1 MTPDKFVALLGL
13 VLALVLVLANSR
25 LRQQP
30 IGAKLWMA
38 AAWVAIIIVAA
49 AMFAGFRQ

>member
-1 MTPDKFVALLGL
+1 MGDRIVAILGI
-13 VLALVLVLANSR
+13 VMALVLVLANSR

-38 AAWVAIIIVAA
+38 AAWSAIILIASLA
-49 AMFAGFRQ
+49 FAGFRQ